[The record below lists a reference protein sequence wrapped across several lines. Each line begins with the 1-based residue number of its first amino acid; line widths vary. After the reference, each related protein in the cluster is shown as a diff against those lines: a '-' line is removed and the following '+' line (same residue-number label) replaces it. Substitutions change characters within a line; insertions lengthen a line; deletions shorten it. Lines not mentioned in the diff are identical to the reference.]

1 MQRVTDFG
9 TLSPTWDVS
18 VKRPSE
24 LRGPCGR
31 EGGKIVRTSGVYRSE
46 DDYRK
51 DRKKIQETD
60 RGGLQLN
67 TTPAASLFYLAFLY
81 YTVSWEAKP
90 KAIRNIAEIYT

>member
-1 MQRVTDFG
+1 MSDT
-9 TLSPTWDVS
+9 
-18 VKRPSE
+18 
-24 LRGPCGR
+24 
-31 EGGKIVRTSGVYRSE
+31 TSRNLLVQSIRKPQMG
-46 DDYRK
+46 DNDYRK